1 MKKAIII
8 VTSVVLA
15 LLVALGVFIYWCFGT
30 REFISHDIEKYET
43 LIKHFDF
50 LPSLED
56 LGEYEDVYY
65 KYFERQLG
73 ALFESHAHT
82 LRVVYN
88 EDEFIKHKNI
98 IEENYSFRE
107 TVKDLRGDDLVERK
121 TSFTIDT
128 FEFRMLFVDSV
139 SDYGMMYP
147 QQFVYIGVSDEL
159 NEIAYVFYDNT
170 DLDII
175 GSSYEEFLIE
185 ECGWETEND

>member
-73 ALFESHAHT
+73 ALFESHAYT

-88 EDEFIKHKNI
+88 EDEFIKQKNI

-121 TSFTIDT
+121 TSFTIALKNIT
-128 FEFRMLFVDSV
+128 LTYVRVYTLSV
-139 SDYGMMYP
+139 
-147 QQFVYIGVSDEL
+147 
-159 NEIAYVFYDNT
+159 VFYVVFSGIGLLKLTIWKRPYWTVPMSILNT
-170 DLDII
+170 SISPFCHPPYI
-175 GSSYEEFLIE
+175 PSFL
-185 ECGWETEND
+185 

>member
-15 LLVALGVFIYWCFGT
+15 LLVAFGVFIYWCFRT

-88 EDEFIKHKNI
+88 EDEFIKQKNI

-121 TSFTIDT
+121 TSFTKVLKIVNT
-128 FEFRMLFVDSV
+128 FLGENKCMQTVLVLPSNMLDDVPEKHYERIRFLAIQNSDMV
-139 SDYGMMYP
+139 SALRNY
-147 QQFVYIGVSDEL
+147 F
-159 NEIAYVFYDNT
+159 A
-170 DLDII
+170 
-175 GSSYEEFLIE
+175 
-185 ECGWETEND
+185 